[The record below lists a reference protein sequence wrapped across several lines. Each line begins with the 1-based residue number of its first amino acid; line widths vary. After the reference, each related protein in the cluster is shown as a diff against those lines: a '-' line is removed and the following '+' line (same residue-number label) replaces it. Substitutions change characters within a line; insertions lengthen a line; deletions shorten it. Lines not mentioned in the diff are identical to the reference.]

1 MKKPVVM
8 AAALLLSVSAF
19 AQGPVTRYLEGRFG
33 APGSQTFIEKGSHA
47 FGISGGYRS
56 LGASGDDTSNAGYAL
71 LSLLNIGDGQL
82 KIWNVSPSYSTFI
95 ANDLSLGVALNYS
108 GYAVDTDLRLDLRD
122 IINTTSEDLNL
133 VISNRSMRHHAG
145 GASVVLRKYVPFFG
159 SQYVAVFGEGRLYG
173 SYGTTSSAPRDLK
186 DFNRERVSQTIG
198 VGLKAGG
205 GLAVKL
211 KDGSAIT
218 VSVPIFGIAYSYSI
232 QDKTTTVKNTVV
244 DPETGQE
251 TTTTSTTKSKTHMSN
266 FNASRSTDLLGIQ
279 FGFVRYIEP
288 KRK

>member
-122 IINTTSEDLNL
+122 IINTTNEDLNL

-159 SQYVAVFGEGRLYG
+159 SR
-173 SYGTTSSAPRDLK
+173 
-186 DFNRERVSQTIG
+186 
-198 VGLKAGG
+198 
-205 GLAVKL
+205 
-211 KDGSAIT
+211 
-218 VSVPIFGIAYSYSI
+218 YSW
-232 QDKTTTVKNTVV
+232 
-244 DPETGQE
+244 E
-251 TTTTSTTKSKTHMSN
+251 
-266 FNASRSTDLLGIQ
+266 
-279 FGFVRYIEP
+279 
-288 KRK
+288 